1 MSSGIAAPIG
11 GRLLRARTL
20 GFEGARERER
30 RDLRRHLRVTTLNA
44 LENIAAS
51 GPDMDAGT
59 LVGTADVTAT
69 ELRGLVTALASAKGR
84 STVAELRAEVGAMLH
99 DTTLQALEY
108 LATDGYGADLSADVI
123 RKIAGDAA
131 VELRGTLLG
140 LGTPEPCELVSGLEQ
155 VVAAARG
162 RGAMGVELIVDF
174 DGRLYGSDAAALVGA
189 TREALN
195 NVQKHAHATHV
206 IVRCENVADGV
217 SVSVC
222 DNGIGADLDCVKVGI
237 GLRHS
242 IVDRMAGNGGH
253 AHIDSV
259 PGQGTLVTLTTGGTE
274 EVAA

>member
-1 MSSGIAAPIG
+1 
-11 GRLLRARTL
+11 
-20 GFEGARERER
+20 
-30 RDLRRHLRVTTLNA
+30 VTTLNA

-51 GPDMDAGT
+51 GPDTDAGT
-59 LVGTADVTAT
+59 LIGMADATAT
-69 ELRGLVTALASAKGR
+69 QLRGLVTSLASGNGR
-84 STVAELRAEVGAMLH
+84 SSVAELRGEVGAMLH

-108 LATDGYGADLSADVI
+108 LATDGYGAELSADAI
-123 RKIAGDAA
+123 GKIAGDAA
-131 VELRGTLLG
+131 VELRGTLLR
-140 LGTPEPCELVSGLEQ
+140 LGTPEPCELVTGLEQ

-162 RGAMGVELIVDF
+162 RGVLGIELVVDF

-189 TREALN
+189 AREALN

-206 IVRCENVADGV
+206 VVRCQNVADGV

-222 DNGIGADLDCVKVGI
+222 DNGIGADLDCVEVGI

-242 IVDRMAGNGGH
+242 IVDRMAGQGGQ
-253 AHIDSV
+253 AHIDSA